1 MPHLR
6 PAERRAPRERCP
18 GCHGTFPERGISGHG
33 GCIHPISASGE
44 AAIESPSSCGAAMST
59 RLGTRKRPNRAG
71 EDPQPAVMFDRI
83 AACLDGSEL
92 GERVIPHALA
102 VAKALGSP
110 LTLLR
115 VLESKASGEEPP
127 DPLEWDLRRRE
138 TRDYVSRLAGERD
151 GMEVAVESEVIEGQA
166 AEEICHWARDHG
178 VGLTVVCTHGARGE
192 TEWPLASTARKL
204 VEGAPGSVL
213 LVPAAGPRQAH
224 VARYRRILVPVDGSP
239 RAESV
244 IPLATRIAASQGA
257 ELLLAH
263 VVPVPEVI
271 ETGPLDSET
280 LDLRERLVRRN
291 ERVANEYLDRLR
303 AQLAGSEVSVRTLV
317 LRGGDARGRV
327 ARLIDDEAIDL
338 VILSAH
344 GRTARADASLGS
356 VAAHLVAHAKAPL
369 LIVRRRPAAAIRRVA
384 RTEREVARLP
394 SQATP

>member
-1 MPHLR
+1 
-6 PAERRAPRERCP
+6 
-18 GCHGTFPERGISGHG
+18 
-33 GCIHPISASGE
+33 
-44 AAIESPSSCGAAMST
+44 MST
-59 RLGTRKRPNRAG
+59 RLGARKRPTRAG
-71 EDPQPAVMFDRI
+71 KDPQPAVMFDRI

-115 VLESKASGEEPP
+115 VLESKASGEEPA

-151 GMEVAVESEVIEGQA
+151 GMEVVVESEVIEGQA
-166 AEEICHWARDHG
+166 AEEICHWARHHG
-178 VGLTVVCTHGARGE
+178 VGLTVLCTHGARGE
-192 TEWPLASTARKL
+192 TEWRLASTARKL

-213 LVPAAGPRQAH
+213 LVPAAGPRQPD

-239 RAESV
+239 LAESV

-257 ELLLAH
+257 ELVLAH

-271 ETGPLDSET
+271 ETGPLDPET

-327 ARLIDDEAIDL
+327 ARLIADEAMDL

-344 GRTARADASLGS
+344 GRTARADVSLGS
-356 VAAHLVAHAKAPL
+356 VAAHLVAHAEAPL
-369 LIVRRRPAAAIRRVA
+369 LIVRRRPAAAMRRVA